1 MYYYLICCTL
11 LHFVAKSDPWPD
23 PHGLAT
29 LPRALNCRAGSEPA
43 SCCPPSCLLSLIHDF
58 YNIWLFRNGSRVHMQ
73 QVFPRVVFANSFGV
87 SYFCFASFVV
97 RFDHPAPHFLFFLHT
112 PFVAQCACL
121 LLCSCSCFDAPV
133 YLSAASAL
141 LTGCA
146 CPHASSQ
153 RFLVDVAI
161 LVQLWHRRLTSTL
174 ARMCCLTTSSLS
186 ISVTRLSAH
195 AGGDFWKVAMS

>member
-1 MYYYLICCTL
+1 MQ
-11 LHFVAKSDPWPD
+11 
-23 PHGLAT
+23 G
-29 LPRALNCRAGSEPA
+29 AGSEPA

-58 YNIWLFRNGSRVHMQ
+58 YNMWLFRNGSRAHMQ
-73 QVFPRVVFANSFGV
+73 HVLPRVVSFSV
-87 SYFCFASFVV
+87 SVCPCFCSLYVLTT
-97 RFDHPAPHFLFFLHT
+97 PPPPHFLFFLHT
-112 PFVAQCACL
+112 PCSSLSVLACCCAAAPAL
-121 LLCSCSCFDAPV
+121 MPPV

-174 ARMCCLTTSSLS
+174 ARMCCLTTSFS
-186 ISVTRLSAH
+186 ISRARCAH
-195 AGGDFWKVAMS
+195 DDGGDFW

>member
-1 MYYYLICCTL
+1 MISIIYGCLETAREFTCS
-11 LHFVAKSDPWPD
+11 K
-23 PHGLAT
+23 
-29 LPRALNCRAGSEPA
+29 
-43 SCCPPSCLLSLIHDF
+43 SCLASSSPIRTVCPCFPSL
-58 YNIWLFRNGSRVHMQ
+58 YVSTTPPPT
-73 QVFPRVVFANSFGV
+73 PR
-87 SYFCFASFVV
+87 
-97 RFDHPAPHFLFFLHT
+97 FLFFLHT

-121 LLCSCSCFDAPV
+121 LLCSCSRFDAPV

-174 ARMCCLTTSSLS
+174 ARMCCLTTSLPSLPGCPPTLAGIFGRWRCHES
-186 ISVTRLSAH
+186 EKYVVLFKLIGIFFVVALS
-195 AGGDFWKVAMS
+195 

>member
-1 MYYYLICCTL
+1 MISIIYGCLETAREFTCS
-11 LHFVAKSDPWPD
+11 K
-23 PHGLAT
+23 
-29 LPRALNCRAGSEPA
+29 
-43 SCCPPSCLLSLIHDF
+43 SCLASSSPIRSVCPIFVSLRSL
-58 YNIWLFRNGSRVHMQ
+58 Y
-73 QVFPRVVFANSFGV
+73 V
-87 SYFCFASFVV
+87 STTPPP
-97 RFDHPAPHFLFFLHT
+97 DFLFFLHT

-174 ARMCCLTTSSLS
+174 ARMCCLTTSSS